1 MAPEWIAWIEE
12 NIARGVLPQTL
23 IDTLLQ
29 HRFSRAEAER
39 EVVTR
44 LPGYAAAASAPL
56 PPQPAG
62 GGIEAGGP
70 PPGNLIDIDGHR
82 IEVRLRLQ
90 APRVVVL
97 GNVLN
102 ADECAQLIE
111 LSRSKLARSTTVDE
125 TTGRAEIHAH
135 RTSSGTF
142 FGLNETPFIARLDA
156 RIAALM
162 RVPLENGEGLQILN
176 YQVGGEYK
184 PHYDYFP
191 PEQPGSAAHIA
202 RGGQR
207 IATLVI
213 YLNEVAAGGGTVFP
227 KLGLS
232 VAPTRGGAVYF
243 SYCNAAGEIDP
254 LTYHG
259 GEPVERGEKWI
270 ATKWVR
276 QRAYR

>member
-12 NIARGVLPQTL
+12 NIARGVRPQRL

-29 HRFSRAEAER
+29 HRFTRAEAER
-39 EVVTR
+39 EVISR
-44 LPGYAAAASAPL
+44 LPGQSRPAAAPAAAS
-56 PPQPAG
+56 G
-62 GGIEAGGP
+62 SGYRIEAGGP
-70 PPGNLIDIDGHR
+70 PPGNVIEIGGHR
-82 IEVRLRLQ
+82 IGVRLRLQ
-90 APRVVVL
+90 APKIVVL
-97 GNVLN
+97 DNVLST
-102 ADECAQLIE
+102 DECAELIE

-125 TTGRAEIHAH
+125 ATGRTEVHEH

-162 RVPLENGEGLQILN
+162 QVPVENGEGLQILN
-176 YQVGGEYK
+176 YQVGGEYR

-191 PEQPGSAAHIA
+191 PEQPGSAPHIA

-207 IATLVI
+207 TATLVI
-213 YLNEVAAGGGTVFP
+213 YLNRVDDGGGTAFP
-227 KLGLS
+227 AVGLT
-232 VAPTRGGAVYF
+232 VAPEPGSAVYF
-243 SYCNAAGEIDP
+243 SYCDSAGNLDP
-254 LTYHG
+254 RTYHG
-259 GEPVERGEKWI
+259 GDPVARGEKWI